1 MTSEDLIQ
9 LAILGLMIGGML
21 VGYGAFRQQVTG
33 LRDQVQTLRED
44 KADKAL
50 TDNEIAQLREQV
62 GEAKA
67 VAKAAIEAAGRVQ
80 GLSSAVEHLTTNF
93 GEKISHLTEV
103 FTLQTKALGDRVES
117 FAHEQKNMRVAIDQV
132 GRRVNSARRAQS

>member
-1 MTSEDLIQ
+1 MTSQDLIQ
-9 LAILGLMIGGML
+9 LAILGLMVAGML
-21 VGYGAFRQQVTG
+21 SGYGAFRQQVAG
-33 LRDQVQTLRED
+33 LREQVQTLRED

-67 VAKAAIEAAGRVQ
+67 VAKAAVEAAGQVQ
-80 GLSSAVEHLTTNF
+80 GLSTAVEHLTTNF

-103 FTLQTKALGDRVES
+103 FTLQTKALAERVEG
-117 FAHEQKNMRVAIDQV
+117 FAHEQKNMRMAIDQV
-132 GRRVNSARRAQS
+132 GRRVNSAKRGQS